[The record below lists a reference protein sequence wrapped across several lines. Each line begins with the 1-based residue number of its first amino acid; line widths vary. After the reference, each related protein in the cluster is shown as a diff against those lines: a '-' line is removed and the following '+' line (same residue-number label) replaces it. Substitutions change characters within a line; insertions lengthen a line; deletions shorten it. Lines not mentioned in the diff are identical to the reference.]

1 MFVVALGSVCK
12 LVVVGFSS
20 PCQFQLHRDRWE
32 KCYYLN
38 VIAQYCYDVLSLS
51 HQSIIVRKYEVQYS
65 DKYCNKYNYNPQCHS
80 EKLLETAF
88 SLELHPILYTWHWP
102 KAKA

>member
-1 MFVVALGSVCK
+1 MLLETLGSVCK

-38 VIAQYCYDVLSLS
+38 VIAQYCHEVLLS
-51 HQSIIVRKYEVQYS
+51 HQSIIAKMYEVQNS
-65 DKYCNKYNYNPQCHS
+65 DKYCNKYNYNQATVKS
-80 EKLLETAF
+80 
-88 SLELHPILYTWHWP
+88 
-102 KAKA
+102 